1 MKGIV
6 GVLAEY
12 QNELSNVKQQLR
24 CMQADL
30 DVALRFEN
38 LPFSMCDIFD
48 ISSFYSLVAMSL
60 KVASNRTT
68 KPKERKKQA
77 ETDASQVCRRV
88 LGFMS
93 T

>member
-38 LPFSMCDIFD
+38 LPF
-48 ISSFYSLVAMSL
+48 
-60 KVASNRTT
+60 
-68 KPKERKKQA
+68 
-77 ETDASQVCRRV
+77 
-88 LGFMS
+88 
-93 T
+93 